1 MERLG
6 KVSLMT
12 IDPNKKLNIDYMY
25 TQRVI
30 FFQVLSDTIRT
41 VIPFLKIESI
51 LRFLSDEISFGNRDE
66 ENCVVCGEETIVSPM
81 KYLNCQHHA
90 CYLCYSGLSEK
101 ICSRCRV

>member
-66 ENCVVCGEETIVSPM
+66 ENCTSPL
-81 KYLNCQHHA
+81 KAAKTYA
-90 CYLCYSGLSEK
+90 K
-101 ICSRCRV
+101 PA